1 MYEPKPYEP
10 GGDKPGDDT
19 PAYGQSGGDTTVE
32 CTCEEWP
39 VKVPDETQPFR
50 RLLLALK
57 EALQDLPPDTAKKF
71 EDELKDAEK
80 ESQGIP
86 AVVAKYKEFYD
97 KLDSRLSE
105 AKCWKEEIARW
116 LKGKLS
122 QAARDAIEEYRR
134 TNYDDPEKKIC
145 CDWLALRDRLNRLR
159 ECLEQA
165 KRTEEER
172 KKDYDDFKAF
182 EKELGARLDKL
193 KTLFE
198 QAKALNAEQ
207 RYKAV
212 FAVSLEFRDI
222 YNDLGL
228 VRDWANARRE
238 CRPGYEE
245 PTKPGGGEYG
255 GGGGSQYGGGG
266 GGGGGGYGGE
276 EPKPTPE
283 YGGGGYGEQP
293 QPEYGGYGEAAGGG
307 LKDQWT
313 PDKFKNRLMRY
324 LRALVLAKYQRFR
337 WQVFFQT
344 QTANAEKGEKDC
356 KAFRDER
363 QKQFIDEA
371 DDIPT
376 PESQGGGEGGEQPST
391 GGYTEEPS
399 TGGYPQ
405 EQPTGGYPGKPPTGG
420 YTERPPTGGYP
431 ETPPAGE
438 GYEQKPPAGNYPDK
452 PTHPP
457 SDEYKDTPVKQ
468 PDTYQ
473 GRQKK

>member
-10 GGDKPGDDT
+10 GGDKPGDDQ
-19 PAYGQSGGDTTVE
+19 PGYDQSGGGTTVE

-39 VKVPDETQPFR
+39 VEVPDETQPFR

-57 EALQDLPPDTAKKF
+57 EALQDLPPETSKKF

-80 ESQGIP
+80 ESQGIA

-122 QAARDAIEEYRR
+122 QAAKDAIENFRK
-134 TNYDDPEKKIC
+134 THYDDLDHKTC
-145 CDWLALRDRLNRLR
+145 CDWLALRDGLIHQRD
-159 ECLEQA
+159 CLEQA
-165 KRTEEER
+165 KRTEEES

-182 EKELGARLDKL
+182 EKELGGRFDKL
-193 KTLFE
+193 KALFE

-212 FAVSLEFRDI
+212 FAVSLEFNDI
-222 YNDLGL
+222 YDTLSL

-238 CRPGYEE
+238 CGEQNGYGETEQE
-245 PTKPGGGEYG
+245 PTPGGG
-255 GGGGSQYGGGG
+255 QYGAQEPTPPPTE
-266 GGGGGGYGGE
+266 GGGYGGQQ
-276 EPKPTPE
+276 T
-283 YGGGGYGEQP
+283 
-293 QPEYGGYGEAAGGG
+293 QPEYGGEQTQGGEYGDDGQAGGG
-307 LKDQWT
+307 LKEQWT
-313 PDKFKNRLMRY
+313 PDKFKTRLMRY
-324 LRALVLAKYQRFR
+324 LRVLVLAKYQRFR

-344 QTANAEKGEKDC
+344 QTAAAEKGGKDC
-356 KAFRDER
+356 QAFRDER

-376 PESQGGGEGGEQPST
+376 PESQAGGGEEGEQPST
-391 GGYTEEPS
+391 GGYTEEPPA
-399 TGGYPQ
+399 GGYPK
-405 EQPTGGYPGKPPTGG
+405 EPPTGGYTEKPPTGG
-420 YTERPPTGGYP
+420 YTEKPLTGAYPEKPPTD
-431 ETPPAGE
+431 E

-473 GRQKK
+473 RRQTK